1 MFLSVE
7 PFCVNLP
14 ASFKNV
20 LQFVSV
26 IKMFIIFCE
35 NGYKTQYIYADF
47 RFDEYNSLQKCIGKI
62 LLTGNKVVKLQL
74 STLFLPKTVCQKFFP
89 FLPNGFRFSIKF
101 LKVFI

>member
-1 MFLSVE
+1 MYQIIFWQTFYKQCFLSVE

-35 NGYKTQYIYADF
+35 NGYKNLVFLLISNPMNKSKKMHWQSFAN
-47 RFDEYNSLQKCIGKI
+47 RKKC
-62 LLTGNKVVKLQL
+62 
-74 STLFLPKTVCQKFFP
+74 
-89 FLPNGFRFSIKF
+89 
-101 LKVFI
+101 